1 MAHSLSPGA
10 FAAES
15 ILDPLFKTATPLR
28 FISEER
34 HQEVFV
40 RPRTAAAQQPRE
52 SLGEFD
58 NGSNTSLNHGFEE
71 STERLAMSFSVLF
84 TKKATPCLGG
94 PVTSA
99 VADKLPQPHWRP
111 DDKVRQPDSRYAIFK
126 PLRMILIQRATPLSE
141 NLPNSTTFRPVGPRS
156 PFAPILSLRMSALTR

>member
-10 FAAES
+10 FAVES

-34 HQEVFV
+34 HQEVLV

-58 NGSNTSLNHGFEE
+58 SGSHTPLNHGFEE

-99 VADKLPQPHWRP
+99 VAYKLPQPHWRP
-111 DDKVRQPDSRYAIFK
+111 DDKIWQADSGYAIFK
-126 PLRMILIQRATPLSE
+126 PLRMILIERATPLSE
-141 NLPNSTTFRPVGPRS
+141 NLPNFATFRAVSSRS
-156 PFAPILSLRMSALTR
+156 PSAPILSLRMSALTG